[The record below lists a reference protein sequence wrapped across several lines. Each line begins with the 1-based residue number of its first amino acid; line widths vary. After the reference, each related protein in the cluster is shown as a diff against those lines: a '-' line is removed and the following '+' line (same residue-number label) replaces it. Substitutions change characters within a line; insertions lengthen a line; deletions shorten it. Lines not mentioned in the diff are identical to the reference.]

1 MCKHVHLRKVRQ
13 HELWPNS
20 KADSGVQSS
29 SKFDWNVFI
38 YLCMRVRR
46 SYNTSYDQIVKL
58 MEEYDVDK
66 TGNLNK
72 QVCAECQIF
81 FHIFYCIVV

>member
-1 MCKHVHLRKVRQ
+1 M
-13 HELWPNS
+13 
-20 KADSGVQSS
+20 
-29 SKFDWNVFI
+29 

-81 FHIFYCIVV
+81 FHIFYCIV